1 MLPHSLF
8 YPNTTIHT
16 HFNTSIPES
25 CIQPVRLKSM
35 DMLEDLNM
43 KIYVYDKK
51 IVLAGKAWEVKEQL
65 KTYGKHFIYV
75 KDWIHSVKS

>member
-1 MLPHSLF
+1 
-8 YPNTTIHT
+8 
-16 HFNTSIPES
+16 
-25 CIQPVRLKSM
+25 
-35 DMLEDLNM
+35 M

-65 KTYGKHFIYV
+65 KAYGKHFIYV